1 MSKRIV
7 IGCDGDNCGS
17 ISDGYIREGF
27 GVDLVAP
34 GWSVIK
40 LHQPGPKSFNTPG
53 LEMHHAGTYHYC
65 PECLPEV
72 FHDEEENEDAECP

>member
-7 IGCDGDNCGS
+7 IGCDGDHCGS
-17 ISDGYIREGF
+17 ISDGYLSEAF

-40 LHQPGPKSFNTPG
+40 LHQPQQNTFNTG
-53 LEMHHAGTYHYC
+53 LEMKQVGTDHYC
-65 PECLPEV
+65 PECLPEQ
-72 FHDEEENEDAECP
+72 FREEEIEHDTSP

>member
-17 ISDGYIREGF
+17 ISDGYLNDGF
-27 GVDLVAP
+27 GADLVAP

-40 LHQPGPKSFNTPG
+40 LHQPQQHTFGTG
-53 LEMHHAGTYHYC
+53 LEMTHAGTYHYC
-65 PECLPEV
+65 RTCLPKQ
-72 FHDEEENEDAECP
+72 FHAEESEADQSP